1 MHNHFEK
8 GECEIIR
15 KTENCSSNKSCVI
28 SARKSTL
35 KFEIYYLPVNT
46 NWSD

>member
-1 MHNHFEK
+1 MHNYFEK

-15 KTENCSSNKSCVI
+15 KTENITSNKSCVI
-28 SARKSTL
+28 SARKKTL
-35 KFEIYYLPVNT
+35 KFEIDYLPVST